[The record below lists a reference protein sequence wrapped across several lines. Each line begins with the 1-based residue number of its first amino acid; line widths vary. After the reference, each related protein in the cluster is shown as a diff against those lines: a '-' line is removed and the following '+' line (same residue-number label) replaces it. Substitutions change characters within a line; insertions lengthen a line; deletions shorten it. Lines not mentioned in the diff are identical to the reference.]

1 MLDRILGAKTLRG
14 LAVAGLAGAIA
25 LLALGCMVEAD
36 QCDNCGMQGGTAGS
50 AGSGPP
56 ASEQVITA
64 TIETDQHLETTAG
77 EGAGV
82 FIDYSAGGYWHVF
95 TSCDTAGGSTPCD
108 FNVVA
113 TVGSG
118 VSVGDAQLENGE
130 TSDGDTLY
138 NYADGVEMAVR
149 TWNDF
154 DGMKFTTTPGA
165 TVRFEVYLDG
175 VRDARYVYWVGDEAV
190 HNGAPS
196 NPLDLKPSSP

>member
-1 MLDRILGAKTLRG
+1 MLDRLLRG
-14 LAVAGLAGAIA
+14 WAVPMLAGASA
-25 LLALGCMVEAD
+25 LLALGCVVDAD
-36 QCDNCGMQGGTAGS
+36 HCDDCGMQDGYGGS

-56 ASEQVITA
+56 ASEKVITA

-77 EGAGV
+77 KGAGV

-95 TSCDTAGGSTPCD
+95 TSCDANGPCD

-113 TVGSG
+113 TVGAG
-118 VSVGDAQLENGE
+118 VSLSAAQLENDE
-130 TSDGDTLY
+130 PSDGDALY
-138 NYADGVEMAVR
+138 NYDDGVEMAVR
-149 TWNDF
+149 TWSDF

-190 HNGAPS
+190 HSGAPS
-196 NPLDLKPSSP
+196 NPIDLEPSSP